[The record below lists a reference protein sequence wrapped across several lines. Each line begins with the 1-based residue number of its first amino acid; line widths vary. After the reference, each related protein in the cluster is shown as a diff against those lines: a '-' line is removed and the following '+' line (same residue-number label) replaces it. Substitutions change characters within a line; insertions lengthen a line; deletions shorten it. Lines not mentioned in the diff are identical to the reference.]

1 MPINY
6 QSILSLLNAEQEHK
20 IILSNNRMD
29 YKIIRLNSNDADIT
43 TTDKKHFLFFLKKP
57 IILNDEYVLQ
67 VKEFLVDSTYTTSAR
82 VVSAPL
88 IQDMY
93 IRFNN
98 SDWGNTS
105 YGIYT
110 FYSQDAT
117 NTLVFEVYDNAG
129 TKQARLLSVTT
140 NFNMNYF
147 DGSFTIYF
155 QPSPPFWAVVGNGT
169 LTHQT
174 LGLNFIWGKATDFVT
189 GATQIRVL
197 VEPSMGRKYK
207 VKIDNMISSKSIPNI
222 IITGEPGTGKTVLAY
237 EIAKALGTPLIEW
250 NIKSTTAQNFLG
262 FTEVA
267 FSLITQKE
275 CEYG

>member
-1 MPINY
+1 
-6 QSILSLLNAEQEHK
+6 
-20 IILSNNRMD
+20 MD
-29 YKIIRLNSNDADIT
+29 YKIVRLNSNDADMVS
-43 TTDKKHFLFFLKKP
+43 TDKKKYTFYLKRP
-57 IILNDEYVLQ
+57 IVLNDEYVMQL
-67 VKEFLVDSTYTTSAR
+67 KELLIDSTYTTSAR

-174 LGLNFIWGKATDFVT
+174 LGTNFIWGKATDFVT

-197 VEPSMGRKYK
+197 VEPSFGRKYK
-207 VKIDNMISSKSIPNI
+207 VRIDNIQHKPNDYFNSDGIYTPRIAFLQHNYQPITKLKDANYLLTLLPQILLNISLFIESEDEGLGLTGVGDNFSVCLLLSKKKY
-222 IITGEPGTGKTVLAY
+222 ITV
-237 EIAKALGTPLIEW
+237 I
-250 NIKSTTAQNFLG
+250 
-262 FTEVA
+262 
-267 FSLITQKE
+267 
-275 CEYG
+275 